1 LLWVAG
7 FGHLVAGNVDVR
19 TMLWLLTGSIPGV
32 LLSSQFTPR
41 VPDRVLRLGLA
52 SVLMLSGIKLLDFS
66 GADYVIAGGAII
78 AALAFA
84 TWGLVARAG
93 RRRSVESPA

>member
-1 LLWVAG
+1 MTQRILRSLAG
-7 FGHLVAGNVDVR
+7 RKLV
-19 TMLWLLTGSIPGV
+19 
-32 LLSSQFTPR
+32 
-41 VPDRVLRLGLA
+41 
-52 SVLMLSGIKLLDFS
+52 DFS
-66 GADYVIAGGAII
+66 GANYVIAGGAII